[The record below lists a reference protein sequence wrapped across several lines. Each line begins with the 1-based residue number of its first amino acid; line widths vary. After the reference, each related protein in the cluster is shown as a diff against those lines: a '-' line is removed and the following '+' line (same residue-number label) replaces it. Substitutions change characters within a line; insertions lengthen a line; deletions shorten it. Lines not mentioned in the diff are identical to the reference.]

1 MDALLRWGIE
11 NSSQGS
17 ASAAPAGPREPLDPA
32 IIDHI
37 LGKSDAD
44 QMKVGMLYLYA
55 SKMRV

>member
-11 NSSQGS
+11 NSSQGN

-44 QMKVGMLYLYA
+44 QMKVGIPYLHA
-55 SKMRV
+55 SKVRI